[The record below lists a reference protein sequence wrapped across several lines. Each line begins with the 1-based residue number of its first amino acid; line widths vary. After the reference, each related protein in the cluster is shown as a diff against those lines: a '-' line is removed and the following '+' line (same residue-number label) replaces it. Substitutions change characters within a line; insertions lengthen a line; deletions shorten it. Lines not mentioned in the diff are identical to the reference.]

1 MILYA
6 AGPNLESTVAD
17 RGEGPGPLFLNQNE
31 ARRAEN
37 VILDRPLYHGLD
49 YRPPRP
55 PRPPTL
61 GSGSATGVTSKND
74 RMWQFESIK
83 SSRIL

>member
-6 AGPNLESTVAD
+6 AGPYLESTVAD

-49 YRPPRP
+49 YCPPP
-55 PRPPTL
+55 PPTL
-61 GSGSATGVTSKND
+61 GSGSVTAVTSKND
-74 RMWQFESIK
+74 R
-83 SSRIL
+83 IL